1 MDFEQIKRV
10 YFVGIGGI
18 GMSALARYFVQRG
31 KAVAGYDRTSS
42 GITVDLEN
50 MGVAVHYTDDINLIP
65 ADFRSLNGTLIIYTP
80 AIPAEHTELN
90 FFKNSGFEI
99 IKRAQALGFIAS
111 AMSVLGVAGTH
122 GKTSTTTMLSH
133 LLGSSSVGCDAFL
146 GGISKNFG
154 SNLVTA
160 DKGKNLLVVEA
171 DEYDR
176 SFLSLFPHLAIITS
190 VDADHLDIYGTHE
203 HVLEAFGLFAGQ
215 VKPNGFLVMKQ
226 GLNFTPKLASG
237 VKVITYGFTS
247 NADVYPSNI
256 RIVDGFYNFT
266 LNTPSGSIDNL
277 HLGVPGKYNLEN
289 ALAASAAAL
298 AVGISS
304 DELGSGLQSFSGV
317 VRRFDVQF
325 KNATSIYIDDYAH
338 HPQEINA
345 MVESVRDVFPNRKVV
360 GVFQPH
366 LYSRTRDF
374 ADEFAQSLDKL
385 DTAILLDIYPARELP
400 IEGVTSNS
408 ILARM
413 KNPNKVLLS
422 KNNILEWVAKNDID
436 ILVTMG
442 AGDIDRLVP
451 QIVEV
456 LKSK

>member
-1 MDFEQIKRV
+1 MDFKQIKRV

-31 KAVAGYDRTSS
+31 KIVAGYDKTSS
-42 GITVDLEN
+42 GITVDLEKL
-50 MGVAVHYTDDINLIP
+50 GVAVHYTDDINIIP
-65 ADFRSLNGTLIIYTP
+65 VEFRSTEGTLVIYTP
-80 AIPAEHTELN
+80 AIPSEHTELN
-90 FFKNSGFEI
+90 FFLNNGFSI

-111 AMSVLGVAGTH
+111 AMSVLAVAGTH

-146 GGISKNFG
+146 GGISKNFA

-203 HVLEAFGLFAGQ
+203 HVLEAFSLFAGQ
-215 VKPNGFLVMKQ
+215 IKPGGVLVMKY
-226 GLNFTPKLASG
+226 GLNFSPKLANG
-237 VKVITYGFTS
+237 VKVFTYGFT
-247 NADVYPSNI
+247 NTADVYPSNI
-256 RIVDGFYNFT
+256 SITDGFYNFT
-266 LNTPSGSIDNL
+266 LNTPSGKIDNL
-277 HLGVPGKYNLEN
+277 RLGVPGRYNLEN
-289 ALAASAAAL
+289 ALAACSAAISM
-298 AVGISS
+298 GITN
-304 DELGSGLQSFSGV
+304 DELRSGLLSFTGV

-325 KNATSIYIDDYAH
+325 KSQNSIYIDDYAH

-345 MVESVRDVFPNRKVV
+345 MVESVRDVFPGRKVV
-360 GVFQPH
+360 GIFQPH
-366 LYSRTRDF
+366 LFSRTRDF
-374 ADEFAQSLDKL
+374 ADDFAISLDKL
-385 DTAILLDIYPARELP
+385 DTAIMLDIYPARELP
-400 IEGVTSNS
+400 IEGVTSTS
-408 ILARM
+408 ILNRM
-413 KNPNKVLLS
+413 KNPNRLLLS
-422 KNNILEWVAKNDID
+422 KNGVLEWVLKNDID
-436 ILVTMG
+436 ILLTMG